1 MTCRAALVLAALAGG
16 ALPGCTLI
24 DQNTFN
30 PAARAAPVIPRPPV
44 AAAVAAPPGPPPLL
58 TLRPGQPVQDP
69 VRQAVAAARRR
80 KADVVF
86 DVVAMLPGAAGV
98 EAGRD
103 GGAVRDDGA
112 ASSSA
117 EAGTVARAI
126 TAQGVPPARVRLF
139 ARPEAGLAGRE
150 VRVYVR

>member
-1 MTCRAALVLAALAGG
+1 MIRSTWLALAALAGS

-30 PAARAAPVIPRPPV
+30 PAARAAPIISPAPV
-44 AAAVAAPPGPPPLL
+44 AAATAVTPGPPPLL
-58 TLRPGQPVQDP
+58 TLRPGQPVQDA

-80 KADVVF
+80 KPDVVF
-86 DVVAMLPGAAGV
+86 DVVALVPGDAGT
-98 EAGRD
+98 ETRL
-103 GGAVRDDGA
+103 DDQA

-117 EAGTVARAI
+117 EAGMVARAI

-139 ARPEAGLAGRE
+139 ARPETGISGRE
-150 VRVYVR
+150 TRVYVR

>member
-1 MTCRAALVLAALAGG
+1 MIHRAVRVLAVLAGG

-30 PAARAAPVIPRPPV
+30 PAAGKAPVIP
-44 AAAVAAPPGPPPLL
+44 ALL
-58 TLRPGQPVQDP
+58 TLRPGQPVQDA
-69 VRQAVAAARRR
+69 VRQAVVAARRR
-80 KADVVF
+80 KPDVVF
-86 DVVAMLPGAAGV
+86 DVVAMLPG
-98 EAGRD
+98 
-103 GGAVRDDGA
+103 GASTEMGLDEQT

-126 TAQGVPPARVRLF
+126 AAQGVPPGRVRLF
-139 ARPEAGLAGRE
+139 ARPEAGLAGQE

>member
-1 MTCRAALVLAALAGG
+1 MVLAALAGG

-30 PAARAAPVIPRPPV
+30 PTARAVPVIP
-44 AAAVAAPPGPPPLL
+44 AAPEATAVAAPPGPPPLL
-58 TLRPGQPVQDP
+58 TLRPGQPVQDA
-69 VRQAVAAARRR
+69 VRQAVIAARRR
-80 KADVVF
+80 KPDVVF
-86 DVVAMLPGAAGV
+86 DVVAMLPGGT
-98 EAGRD
+98 ETRLD
-103 GGAVRDDGA
+103 EEA

-126 TAQGVPPARVRLF
+126 AAQGVPPARVRLF
-139 ARPEAGLAGRE
+139 ARPEAGLAEQE

>member
-1 MTCRAALVLAALAGG
+1 MTRGTWLTLAALAGG

-30 PAARAAPVIPRPPV
+30 PAARAAPVIPAAPV
-44 AAAVAAPPGPPPLL
+44 AAAPPPSGPPPLL
-58 TLRPGQPVQDP
+58 TFRPGQPVQDA
-69 VRQAVAAARRR
+69 VRQAVVAARRR
-80 KADVVF
+80 KPDVVF
-86 DVVAMLPGAAGV
+86 DVVAMLPGGAGTD
-98 EAGRD
+98 AGPD
-103 GGAVRDDGA
+103 EGA
-112 ASSSA
+112 ASASA

-139 ARPEAGLAGRE
+139 ARPEAGLAGQE

>member
-1 MTCRAALVLAALAGG
+1 MTCRAALILAALAGG

-44 AAAVAAPPGPPPLL
+44 VAAVAAPPGPPPLL
-58 TLRPGQPVQDP
+58 TLRPGQPVQDA

-86 DVVAMLPGAAGV
+86 DVVAMLPSAETGL
-98 EAGRD
+98 
-103 GGAVRDDGA
+103 DDQA
-112 ASSSA
+112 ASPGA

>member
-1 MTCRAALVLAALAGG
+1 MIHRAVWVLAVLAGG

-30 PAARAAPVIPRPPV
+30 PNARAVPVIPAAPV
-44 AAAVAAPPGPPPLL
+44 AAAVAALPGPQPLL
-58 TLRPGQPVQDP
+58 TLRPGQPVQDA

-80 KADVVF
+80 KPDVVF
-86 DVVAMLPGAAGV
+86 DVVAMLPGGV
-98 EAGRD
+98 GAEAGL
-103 GGAVRDDGA
+103 DDP

-126 TAQGVPPARVRLF
+126 AAQGVPPGRVRLF
-139 ARPEAGLAGRE
+139 ARPEAGLAGQE
-150 VRVYVR
+150 IRVYVR

>member
-1 MTCRAALVLAALAGG
+1 MIQRALWLAALASG

-30 PAARAAPVIPRPPV
+30 PNARAVPVIPAAPV
-44 AAAVAAPPGPPPLL
+44 AAAAAAPPGPPPLL
-58 TLRPGQPVQDP
+58 TLRPGQPVQDA
-69 VRQAVAAARRR
+69 VRQAVLAARRR
-80 KADVVF
+80 KPDVVF
-86 DVVAMLPGAAGV
+86 DVVAMLPGGTGTDAGP
-98 EAGRD
+98 
-103 GGAVRDDGA
+103 DDP

-126 TAQGVPPARVRLF
+126 TAQGVPPGRVRLF

-150 VRVYVR
+150 IRVYVR